1 MIFIDTTIFVAAAD
15 KSDRYHDSSKE
26 VLIKILDARLPLA
39 LTTDYVL
46 NETFTILGKRT
57 GVKKVVEIIK
67 AILAS
72 TKINIVFVDEDLFLE
87 TVSKADRLP
96 EGLSLTDVAS
106 SVLMEKYKI
115 KEIYSHDKDF
125 DKISNIVRKEK
136 NDSQD

>member
-15 KSDRYHDSSKE
+15 KSDRYHDPSKE
-26 VLIKILDARLPLA
+26 ILIKILNGKLPLA

-67 AILAS
+67 AIRAS
-72 TKINIVFVDEDLFLE
+72 TRIRTIFVDEDLFSEIL
-87 TVSKADRLP
+87 SKAERLP

-106 SVLMEKYKI
+106 VVLMEKYKI
-115 KEIYSHDKDF
+115 REIYSHDKDF

-136 NDSQD
+136 ND